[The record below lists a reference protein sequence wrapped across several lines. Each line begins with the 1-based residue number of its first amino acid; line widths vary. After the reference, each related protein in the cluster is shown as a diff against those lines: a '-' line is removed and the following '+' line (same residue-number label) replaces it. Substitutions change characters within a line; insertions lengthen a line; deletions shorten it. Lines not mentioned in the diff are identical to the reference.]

1 MPVTIDGVAG
11 ITTPAADVQG
21 SLAYTGTLTGS
32 TGIINIGTGQVY
44 KAADGKVGIG
54 TAAPATNLD
63 VNGQIAGKFTD
74 VGTDIAAQNL
84 AVNHVSQVTIASA
97 ITLTTTVP
105 PAGTTAY
112 VIIVTSGVTSR
123 VVTFGSGF
131 KATATL
137 ATGTV
142 AARRFVISFISD
154 GVNLLETG
162 RTVAIVY

>member
-1 MPVTIDGVAG
+1 MPVTIDGTTG

-21 SLAYTGTLTGS
+21 NLAYTGTLTGD
-32 TGIINIGTGQVY
+32 TGIIDIGTGQIY
-44 KAADGKVGIG
+44 KDVSGNVGIG
-54 TAAPATNLD
+54 TATPATNLD
-63 VNGQIAGKFTD
+63 INGQFGGKFTD
-74 VGTDIAAQNL
+74 VGTDIAAQDL
-84 AVNHVSQVTIASA
+84 AVNHVSQVTISVA
-97 ITLTTTVP
+97 ITLTTSVP
-105 PAGTTAY
+105 PAGTAAY

-142 AARRFVISFISD
+142 AGRRFVLSFISD
-154 GVNLLETG
+154 GTNLIETA